1 MIETMK
7 TEDIIKQLLKDFI
20 FLKEGEDQ
28 SKFEQLDCIIS
39 KLSYHDLAVT
49 LKWLDVDTLTYE
61 RVTKWYKETRS
72 KLIKK
77 MIKEKQKTIVER
89 PLPEDPVETIY
100 GGVEQYNDICGVI
113 ASHEHNRKIRS
124 DYLDYVVSMIM
135 LGDKLVE
142 YFTDGVE
149 RQSEDKAMFSHYLCI
164 CEVFPEEHRT
174 RKAEYLL
181 EEEEEVMGNPKTH
194 LTGPTLPVPGVKK
207 DKKQYDLGTILNIK
221 EDYDHLVAAGNTV
234 VNDIV
239 IRDMLNNVT
248 FMELRKLI
256 ADYTTNNRYSV
267 MLDSVH
273 CLIPWYFKMFNE
285 YMNSNKVQ
293 FVVKDLL
300 TYMSYQL
307 DVYRHALAIAEC
319 HPSYK
324 SGPIEAVI
332 RIGDELTEWFSV
344 TDFTLFKQC
353 GDGKDTTDVMLAKL
367 TPLKTSF
374 PISHG
379 EQRIKFGYGSK
390 PIPRNIK
397 IEVEPVP
404 SGVMHYEYDLSKGIQ
419 PLSELDATD
428 SSEKRSKDIEA
439 IKAKVDLPSVSK
451 GDLNIVL
458 KQQGIEWLLKAIEQ
472 NQEFDV
478 DQGYFIPITPVSG
491 CSGTI
496 EQIKERLALVDEITI
511 PKDCIQSE
519 AYVYIQKVYS
529 VFELERPVI
538 ILDNK

>member
-7 TEDIIKQLLKDFI
+7 TEETIKQLLKDFI

-39 KLSYHDLAVT
+39 ELSYHDLAVT
-49 LKWLDVDTLTYE
+49 LKWFDVDTSTYE

-72 KLIKK
+72 KLIKN
-77 MIKEKQKTIVER
+77 MIKEKQKTIVDQ

-100 GGVEQYNDICGVI
+100 GGVEQYNNICGVI
-113 ASHEHNRKIRS
+113 ASHEHNRRIRS
-124 DYLDYVVSMIM
+124 DYLDYVVGMIM

-149 RQSEDKAMFSHYLCI
+149 RQSEDKAMLSHYLCI
-164 CEVFPEEHRT
+164 CEVFPEEHRR

-181 EEEEEVMGNPKTH
+181 EEEEGMGNPKTH
-194 LTGPTLPVPGVKK
+194 LADPTLSVPSV
-207 DKKQYDLGTILNIK
+207 DKKNKYYDLDKILNIK

-234 VNDIV
+234 VNDII

-256 ADYTTNNRYSV
+256 ADFTTNNRYSV
-267 MLDSVH
+267 MLDSAH

-285 YMNSNKVQ
+285 YMNGNKVQ

-307 DVYRHALAIAEC
+307 DVYRRALTIAEC

-324 SGPIEAVI
+324 SEAIESVI
-332 RIGDELTEWFSV
+332 RIGDELTEWLSV

-353 GDGKDTTDVMLAKL
+353 GDGKDTTDTILAKL
-367 TPLKTSF
+367 APLKTSF

-390 PIPRNIK
+390 PTPRNIK

-404 SGVMHYEYDLSKGIQ
+404 SGVMQYEYDLSKGVQ

-428 SSEKRSKDIEA
+428 SSEKRSKDVEIT
-439 IKAKVDLPSVSK
+439 KSKVDL
-451 GDLNIVL
+451 NATL
-458 KQQGIEWLLKAIEQ
+458 KQQGIEWLLNEIEH
-472 NQEFDV
+472 NQRRDV
-478 DQGYFIPITPVSG
+478 DYESFIPITVSES
-491 CSGTI
+491 CGTVGHL
-496 EQIKERLALVDEITI
+496 RACLTLVDEITI
-511 PKDCIQSE
+511 PGNCIQSE
-519 AYVYIQKVYS
+519 AYVYIKNVYKI
-529 VFELERPVI
+529 FELKRPVI